1 MRSSKRASIG
11 DGVCTASFSAPGWTI
26 GEFSA
31 RWLTSGSMKSTSTSG
46 SAKVVPDDDDAAVCA
61 AGGVD
66 GSTGGG
72 WNMTSLLASSSR
84 TLSSRSTP
92 FLAAISL

>member
-46 SAKVVPDDDDAAVCA
+46 SAKVVPEDDAAACA

-72 WNMTSLLASSSR
+72 WNMTSGFASSSR